1 VVHPAARPE
10 KPSPDSAEVERT
22 AGPDPSSPT
31 QDEWGDWHWQLR
43 HRVRTAAELASRL
56 QLTAAERAD
65 AEAVERA
72 GFPICVTPYV
82 LSLCNQ
88 RDPACPIRRQVVPHG
103 LELSAFPG
111 DRDDPLGEQAHE
123 LAPGLIRRYPDRA
136 LLLATDQC
144 AVHCRFCTRRRLVGR
159 CRQLGSR
166 VWWER
171 ALDRLR
177 CHPDVRDVIVSG
189 GDPLLLGTR
198 RLVRLVAGLRT
209 VSSVETIRLATRVPT
224 TLPQRITEE
233 LLAALRPY
241 HPLWVM
247 THFNH
252 PLELTAAAR
261 RGCRRLAEGGF
272 PLLNQTVLLRG
283 VNDDA
288 DVLRELFRAL
298 VAERVHPYYLH
309 QTDPAAGTGHLRTPI
324 ATGLRIMAELQGR
337 LSGIALPK
345 LIVDTPGGHGK
356 VPIQP
361 EYICRREDGVTW
373 LKTPWG
379 EEVAYE
385 DPPSSSHGGG

>member
-1 VVHPAARPE
+1 MRPGQR
-10 KPSPDSAEVERT
+10 A
-22 AGPDPSSPT
+22 PT
-31 QDEWGDWHWQLR
+31 QSEWDDWHWQLR
-43 HRVRTAAELASRL
+43 HRIRTAAELASRL
-56 QLTAAERAD
+56 ELTAAERTG
-65 AEAVERA
+65 AEAAEQTGLA
-72 GFPICVTPYV
+72 ICVTPYT
-82 LSLCNQ
+82 LSLCDA
-88 RDPACPIRRQVVPHG
+88 RDAGCPIRRQVVPHG
-103 LELSAFPG
+103 LELNASPG
-111 DRDDPLGEQAHE
+111 DRDDPLGEQTHE

-144 AVHCRFCTRRRLVGR
+144 AVHCRFCTRRRLVGN

-166 VWWER
+166 AWLGR
-171 ALDRLR
+171 TLDELR
-177 CHPDVRDVIVSG
+177 RHPEVRDVIVSG
-189 GDPLLLGTR
+189 GDPLLFGTG
-198 RLVRLVAGLRT
+198 RLVRLLAGLRT
-209 VSSVETIRLATRVPT
+209 VSSVETIRLATRLPA
-224 TLPQRITEE
+224 TLPQRITAE
-233 LLAALRPY
+233 LVAALQPY

-261 RGCRRLAEGGF
+261 RACRRLAESGF

-288 DVLRELFRAL
+288 DVLRRLFRAL

-309 QTDPAAGTGHLRTPI
+309 QTDLAVGTGHLRTPI

-361 EYICRREDGVTW
+361 DYICRRDGGVTW

-379 EEVAYE
+379 AEVAYE
-385 DPPSSSHGGG
+385 DPPSSEAGGG